1 MATIDSL
8 DIVISASM
16 EKASQTIDN
25 VIKGLG
31 LVAEGM
37 SAVTKNSGL
46 EEFSRKAREFSTNI
60 ADMGKKASESMRSI
74 SDASEKAAQ
83 KANGMGKS
91 VSESM
96 KPVSKSARIMS
107 KDMEQAV
114 SEFQNKFKDLGK
126 DFSFAGTTERMRSET
141 DKIFNNLEKAR
152 VDLQRLT
159 LSDNI
164 DSSQLER
171 AVAKVMELQN
181 KYESLQ
187 KTLEGGNKIYRESLS
202 RVEERA
208 NSTRRAV
215 DYLANETEYLK
226 SIATGTNYGEGVEG
240 LKNQLSDY
248 ENRLK
253 ETLQSAKKLGNDGAT
268 KSNAY
273 VDAIARVEKYRDKIR
288 QLKAEIQS
296 QQSGNNGFEISEDL
310 SGTMQQLRNMG
321 DLISQ
326 IFSDLKSG
334 EIWSYLSDGAKDY
347 VKNAQLASGIKVN
360 TEEYQN
366 VLADISRAESALE
379 KLEQKKRDMEAAGT
393 DKESKEWQNIT
404 SQIEAAQKQL
414 GQYTGEKY
422 RMEGTGKDTEFAGG
436 LANQSIL
443 KSMGAVAGEAMS
455 SLRQKIGEIGG
466 AASQAVGNIPIIG
479 RVAKESAFLG
489 QTAFNGLKFA
499 ISGIPSAVGKA
510 VNAIST
516 IASGIQ
522 KLIAGIKSATSKLSS
537 MAKSLIGI
545 KNAGRGM
552 NASFAGGLKT
562 ILRYGLGIRSLY
574 TLINKLRTAM
584 KDSFKNLAQYSSETN
599 ASLSML
605 QSSLG
610 ALKNS
615 LSVAF
620 APIVN
625 VVAPYLSAFID
636 MITRAFNAVGRFFAA
651 LTGKSFAAQ
660 AVKNFSDY
668 ADSLK
673 NANGAAEKLYST
685 TLGIDELNIN
695 AGDQSAGGGGGGAS
709 DISAENMFETVSIES
724 DMLDFVQKIKDA
736 WTESDFTEI
745 GSILGAKLRDGL
757 DGIEWE
763 QIKESAAKIGKS
775 IGTLINGFVETDG
788 LAYSIGQTIG
798 EIINTGV
805 GGANAF
811 FDSTHW
817 DSVGTFIGDGLNGLV
832 DTIDWG
838 GVGHLFAAKWNALF
852 ETIGNA
858 AVTFDW
864 SNFGLSLA
872 TSVNT
877 FITDFD
883 WAENGAHLGE
893 LAKGLLD
900 TLITFLEET
909 DWQELGNGIADFIG
923 GVDWGGILERLS
935 EGIGAALGGLAAL
948 LWGLIE
954 DAWDSVVGWWE
965 ETAFEDGQFTIT
977 GLLNGIAEGA
987 KDIAV
992 WITEHVTIPFL
1003 DGLAKAFGLDADGA
1017 ELLEIGSDIVAG
1029 FLEGILE
1036 SMKDIGV
1043 WLLEHLFTPF
1053 TEAFKELFDIHS
1065 PSGVM
1070 EEQGEFLMEGLF
1082 NGISSLADKVVGVF
1096 TKIKDKI
1103 VDVWNTV
1110 KTKTTEIWEG
1120 IKNAIKTPING
1131 IIGFINKMISGVVSG
1146 INSMTSALNNMSF
1159 SIPEWIPGFGG
1170 KTFGL
1175 NIPQISAP
1183 EIPMLANGA
1192 VIRGG
1197 NPFMAILGDQPV
1209 GHTNIE
1215 APLDTIKQAVREEL
1229 YSQNYSHGSYNSDTG
1244 EIIRKV
1250 IHEEVAYIIQE
1261 FVPYLGD
1268 ISQNTRET
1276 ADKDMSLNLDGRDLI
1291 SELDKKNQSMG
1302 FDFRT
1307 GSSRGRIAF

>member
-1 MATIDSL
+1 MRTIATIDNL
-8 DIVISASM
+8 DIQISASM
-16 EKASQTIDN
+16 EKANTAITS
-25 VIKGLG
+25 
-31 LVAEGM
+31 LVKSLELVTEGM
-37 SAVTKNSGL
+37 SAIAKNSGL
-46 EEFSRKAREFSTNI
+46 EEFSKKARGFSTNI
-60 ADMGKKASESMRSI
+60 SDIGKQASESMKSI
-74 SDASEKAAQ
+74 SDSSEKVSQKASE
-83 KANGMGKS
+83 MSKS
-91 VSESM
+91 ISESM
-96 KPVSKSARIMS
+96 KPISKSVNIMT
-107 KDMEQAV
+107 KDVEQAI
-114 SEFQNKFKDLGK
+114 SGFQNRFKDLGK
-126 DFSFAGTTERMRSET
+126 GFSFAGTAEQMRKEA
-141 DKIFNNLEKAR
+141 DKLFNNLEKSK

-164 DSSQLER
+164 DSSQLEK
-171 AVAKVMELQN
+171 AVSKVMELQN

-187 KTLEGGNKIYRESLS
+187 KTLDEGGRTYHESLI

-208 NSTRRAV
+208 NGAKQAI
-215 DYLANETEYLK
+215 DYLANETEHLK
-226 SIATGTNYGEGVEG
+226 SLTAGGNYGQGIEG

-248 ENRLK
+248 EYRLK
-253 ETLQSAKKLGNDGAT
+253 NALQSAKNLENAGAT

-273 VDAIARVEKYRDKIR
+273 ASEIAQAEKYRNKII

-296 QQSGNNGFEISEDL
+296 QQAGNNGFEISEDL
-310 SGTMQQLRNMG
+310 SGAMQQLRNMG

-326 IFSDLKSG
+326 TFSDLKSG
-334 EIWSYLSDGAKDY
+334 EIWRYLSDSVRDY
-347 VKNAQLASGIKVN
+347 TKNAQLAAGIKVY
-360 TEEYQN
+360 TEDYQN
-366 VLADISRAESALE
+366 VLTDIGRTESALE
-379 KLEQKKRDMEAAGT
+379 KLGQKKRDLEAAGT

-422 RMEGTGKDTEFAGG
+422 RMEGTGKDTEFTGG
-436 LANQSIL
+436 LANESIL

-455 SLRQKIGEIGG
+455 SLRQRIGEVGN
-466 AASQAVGNIPIIG
+466 AVSQAVGNIPIIG
-479 RVAKESAFLG
+479 EISRESAFLG

-516 IASGIQ
+516 ITSGIQ
-522 KLIAGIKSATSKLSS
+522 KLISGIKSVTSKLSS

-545 KNAGRGM
+545 KSAGKGM
-552 NASFAGGLKT
+552 NTSFSSGLKT
-562 ILRYGLGIRSLY
+562 ILRYGLGVRSLY

-673 NANGAAEKLYST
+673 SANGAAEKLYST

-695 AGDQSAGGGGGGAS
+695 AGDQSNGGGGGTS
-709 DISAENMFETVSIES
+709 DILPADMFETVSIES

-736 WTESDFTEI
+736 WVESDFTEI
-745 GSILGAKLRDGL
+745 GSILGTKLKNAL
-757 DGIEWE
+757 DGMDW
-763 QIKESAAKIGKS
+763 QSIKESAEKIGKS

-805 GGANAF
+805 SGASAF
-811 FDSTHW
+811 FDNTHW
-817 DSVGTFIGDGLNGLV
+817 DSVGTFIGEGLNGLV
-832 DTIDWG
+832 DTIDWE

-864 SNFGLSLA
+864 SNLGLSLA

-877 FITDFD
+877 FVTDFD

-900 TLITFLEET
+900 TIISFLENT
-909 DWQELGNGIADFIG
+909 DWQALGNGIADFIG
-923 GVDWGGILERLS
+923 GIDWGGILERIA
-935 EGIGAALGGLAAL
+935 EGIGAALGGLSAL

-954 DAWDSVVGWWE
+954 DAWNSVVAWWE
-965 ETAFEDGQFTIT
+965 ETAFEDGQFTFT
-977 GLLNGIAEGA
+977 GLLNGILEAA
-987 KDIAV
+987 KNIAV
-992 WITEHVTIPFL
+992 WIYEHIAVPFL
-1003 DGLAKAFGLDADGA
+1003 DGFAKAFGLDADGT
-1017 ELLEIGSDIVAG
+1017 ELLELGSNIVSG

-1036 SMKDIGV
+1036 SMQDIAV
-1043 WLLEHLFTPF
+1043 WILEHLFTPF
-1053 TEAFKELFDIHS
+1053 IDGFREAFDIHS

-1082 NGISSLADKVVGVF
+1082 DGISSLVDKVVGVF

-1103 VDVWNTV
+1103 IEVWNTV
-1110 KTKTTEIWEG
+1110 KTKTSEIWEN

-1131 IIGFINKMISGVVSG
+1131 IIGFINGLIDGVISG
-1146 INSMTSALNNMSF
+1146 INSMTSALNSISF
-1159 SIPEWIPGFGG
+1159 DVPDWVPGIGG
-1170 KTFGL
+1170 GTFGF
-1175 NIPQISAP
+1175 NIPHI
-1183 EIPMLANGA
+1183 ETKKIPYLADGGIVTRYTQLVAGEAGA
-1192 VIRGG
+1192 EGIIPLTNSRAMGMIADSIMENADYGYGGYDTDIKGMIR
-1197 NPFMAILGDQPV
+1197 DV
-1209 GHTNIE
+1209 
-1215 APLDTIKQAVREEL
+1215 V
-1229 YSQNYSHGSYNSDTG
+1229 
-1244 EIIRKV
+1244 
-1250 IHEEVAYIIQE
+1250 HEEVSYLVQMIA
-1261 FVPYLGD
+1261 PYLGD
-1268 ISQNTRET
+1268 ISQNTREMT
-1276 ADKDMSLNLDGRDLI
+1276 DKEMVAVMDTRQALADLRAEARREGYV
-1291 SELDKKNQSMG
+1291 
-1302 FDFRT
+1302 FR
-1307 GSSRGRIAF
+1307 S